1 MTKDFLLLIRL
12 FSFSAKGESVSDEV
26 LEEFFSKDK
35 GLDVEKLRRVYSAA
49 MIQNCSAMTDIAFQ
63 DILVKSGY
71 QDEASRYLKRIKLQ
85 IMSSSAVSGQ
95 IHELVTQLEKKGI
108 QTKILKGMSLSSLYA
123 IPECRT
129 SCDTDILIPKNKEN
143 SAYEVMRG
151 LGYKIAPRTEYSHH
165 ATCTHPKAGT
175 VELHTDLF
183 FERITDVIFDKEDFN
198 KKLSD
203 SNSSFVINGLSF
215 KTLGITENLIYIT
228 LHMIQ
233 HFIRSGTSIRQLYDL
248 LIYCKRYKDEIDL
261 KEYFSCLER
270 FSYTGIYNVVMSCGV
285 EYFGFK
291 EDELMTFERLS
302 KDVVDEFLTDIEN
315 GGWIGKRR
323 DDGYA
328 FFRAYGNLKAKNSN
342 SLDEKQYKKELK
354 KYQRK
359 RMISSVF
366 PDKERLIAK
375 FPYAENPV
383 LRPFAWFA
391 WLGYGFSLLK
401 QGELSSDVKD
411 DDELS
416 ESDKKRFSL
425 FEKLDMIDS
434 EDR

>member
-12 FSFSAKGESVSDEV
+12 FSFSAKGEPVSDEV
-26 LEEFFSKDK
+26 LEEFFNKDK
-35 GLDVEKLRRVYSAA
+35 GLDIEKLRRVYAAA
-49 MIQNCSAMTDIAFQ
+49 MVQNCSAMTDIAFQ

-71 QDEASRYLKRIKLQ
+71 EEEASRYLKRIKLQ
-85 IMSSSAVSGQ
+85 IMSSTAVSGQ

-108 QTKILKGMSLSSLYA
+108 EAKILKGMSLSYLYA

-129 SCDTDILIPKNKEN
+129 SCDTDILIPKIKEN
-143 SAYEVMRG
+143 SAYEVMRE

-165 ATCTHPKAGT
+165 ATCMHPKAGA

-198 KKLSD
+198 KKLTESEGG
-203 SNSSFVINGLSF
+203 FHINGLAF
-215 KTLGITENLIYIT
+215 KTLGVTENLIYIT

-233 HFIRSGTSIRQLYDL
+233 HFIRSGTSVRQLYDL
-248 LIYCKRYKDEIDL
+248 LIYCKTYKDKVDK
-261 KEYFSCLER
+261 KEYFSYLER

-285 EYFGFK
+285 EYFGFE
-291 EDELMTFERLS
+291 EDELMTFVRLS
-302 KDVVDEFLTDIEN
+302 KDIVDEFLTDIEN
-315 GGWIGKRR
+315 GGWIGKKR

-354 KYQRK
+354 KYQRN

-375 FPYAENPV
+375 FPYAENPL
-383 LRPFAWFA
+383 LRPFAWFS
-391 WLGYGFSLLK
+391 WLGYGFSLLR

-411 DDELS
+411 DEEFS

-434 EDR
+434 EGK